1 MTEEKTR
8 QSMWITVRYVIY
20 GCMVG
25 FALLLWIMDTA
36 ESARDVILVFPYALL
51 VTLSDEMIALC
62 AIYGQYPIY
71 GWILGQAMR
80 RGRFG
85 RALLWLAGIHAA
97 AVVVALS
104 IVWPMRMWM

>member
-20 GCMVG
+20 GLVVG
-25 FALLLWIMDTA
+25 LALVQGFSGTRMG
-36 ESARDVILVFPYALL
+36 VIEVALVFPYVLL
-51 VTLSDEMIALC
+51 VALSDEMIALC